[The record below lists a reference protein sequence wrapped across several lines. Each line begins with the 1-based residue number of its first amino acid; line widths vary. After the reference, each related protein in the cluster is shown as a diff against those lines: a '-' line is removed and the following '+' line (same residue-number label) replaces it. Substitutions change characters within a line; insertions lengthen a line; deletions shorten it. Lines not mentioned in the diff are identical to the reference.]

1 MELIT
6 KFENVVAKHS
16 DRELEML
23 TENILEHGVLDAIKV
38 WGNVIIDGHARYHIC
53 KEYGIPF
60 ETKEMNFNSEGEA
73 IIWIIKNQLGRR
85 NLTPFQRCE
94 MVLKFE
100 PEIKVEVERRRRAA
114 ISVYRSTGIK
124 SEENSD
130 SRKSMAILADMAGVS
145 RTSMNMVRKILE
157 IGDEE
162 TKRRVRAGEI
172 SIHFAYNSLLCKY
185 VPASQSEEAEKA
197 EEAAM
202 PFETISQSIRELIA
216 KVSDGSAS
224 PKVIVEELE
233 AVLNIIEQKA

>member
-60 ETKEMNFNSEGEA
+60 ETKEMSFSSDGEA
-73 IIWIIKNQLGRR
+73 IVWIIKNQIGRR

-100 PEIKVEVERRRRAA
+100 PEIKADVERRRRAA
-114 ISVYRSTGIK
+114 ISAYRSTGVK
-124 SEENSD
+124 SEEISKK
-130 SRKSMAILADMAGVS
+130 SRDVLADMAEVS
-145 RTSMNMVRKILE
+145 HSSIEKVKKVLE

-162 TKRRVRAGEI
+162 TKRRARAGEI
-172 SIHFAYNSLLCKY
+172 SIHYAYSSLVCKY
-185 VPASQSEEAEKA
+185 TSATQNEET
-197 EEAAM
+197 AM
-202 PFETISQSIRELIA
+202 PLKTIRQSIRELIA
-216 KVSDGSAS
+216 KISDGSAS
-224 PKVIVEELE
+224 PKAIVEDLK
-233 AVLNIIEQKA
+233 ALLNIVKA

>member
-1 MELIT
+1 MEFIT

-124 SEENSD
+124 LEETSNP
-130 SRKSMAILADMAGVS
+130 RKSMAILADMAGVS

-172 SIHFAYNSLLCKY
+172 SIRFAYNSLLCKY
-185 VPASQSEEAEKA
+185 VPASQSEEAEEAEKA
-197 EEAAM
+197 AV

-233 AVLNIIEQKA
+233 AVLNVIEQKV